1 MTIAWPWHGPKGQR
15 ANTRAAIDLGSSGVK
30 IMRADVG
37 RDRALRVVTA
47 VIEEAADATPAAQ
60 TAALQR
66 AMLSAHL
73 PPGSDVRLSIA
84 GQDIMT
90 RLLTLPT
97 MTAQELDS
105 AIRFEGET
113 YIPFPLSEV
122 VIDKQILD
130 TLDGKKMRVLLVAGK
145 RDAIAAHLARVTA
158 HGLVPVL
165 LDVDALAVV
174 NAYVADQDAPA
185 PPMNMALVQFGA
197 RSTNVAIL
205 QRGQSCCFTR
215 DLTVAG
221 QDLTKAIAEQLG
233 VAPAQAEQLK
243 LRPGEREADVGRAMR
258 HGLEALAGDLRL
270 SLDFYESQ
278 FEGGVERIVLTGGSS
293 RIPLVPPFL
302 TEQLNM
308 PVELWAP
315 QRWLTRHGAQVSTE
329 FASRLAV
336 CVGLL
341 SREDL

>member
-1 MTIAWPWHGPKGQR
+1 MTIAWPWHGPKGKR
-15 ANTRAAIDLGSSGVK
+15 ANTRAAIDIGSSGVK
-30 IMRADVG
+30 IMRADIG

-66 AMLSAHL
+66 AMAAAHL
-73 PPGSDVRLSIA
+73 PPGSHVRLSIA

-90 RLLTLPT
+90 RCLTLPT
-97 MTAQELDS
+97 MTATELDS

-122 VIDKQILD
+122 VVDKQILD

-145 RDAIAAHLARVTA
+145 RQTIETHLARMTT

-165 LDVDALAVV
+165 LDVDALAMV
-174 NAYVADQDAPA
+174 NAYVADQDGPV
-185 PPMNMALVQFGA
+185 PPTNTALVQFGA

-233 VAPAQAEQLK
+233 VSPAEAEQLK
-243 LRPGEREADVGRAMR
+243 FRPVEREADVGRAIR
-258 HGLEALAGDLRL
+258 HALEALASDLRL
-270 SLDFYESQ
+270 
-278 FEGGVERIVLTGGSS
+278 
-293 RIPLVPPFL
+293 
-302 TEQLNM
+302 
-308 PVELWAP
+308 
-315 QRWLTRHGAQVSTE
+315 
-329 FASRLAV
+329 
-336 CVGLL
+336 
-341 SREDL
+341 